1 MVERRDDYHQCYEGK
16 IRIPSGCAVAGF
28 INKTGERV
36 NGGTVAEM
44 MALMHERSNGLGA
57 GYAAYGIYPE
67 YRRAYAFHLIL
78 ADHRTREEVEAILAR
93 NFRITEEH
101 EIPVRRTGRY
111 KKAPLLWRYF
121 CDPLRL
127 DRDGAL
133 DELLLATT
141 MRINRLAPRASVMS
155 CGQDLG
161 VFKGVGYPE
170 EIAEFYRID
179 QYRGYSWIGHGRFPT
194 NTPGWWGGAHP
205 FSLGEIAVVH
215 NGELSS
221 YGTNKSVLENFG
233 YEMSLRTDTEV
244 MAYAIHY
251 LRRQNMSW
259 PLVAK
264 VLAPP
269 HWAELERMAEPERE
283 LAAALRRIY
292 GGLLMNGP
300 FSIIVAFHGGLMA
313 LNDRLKLR
321 SLVAGTSGT
330 DLYLASE
337 EAAIRQVC
345 PRAEEVWPLPGGE
358 ALICCAEEES
368 ACHVA

>member
-1 MVERRDDYHQCYEGK
+1 MEERSVAYEQWYEGK

-28 INKTGERV
+28 LSKAGKRV
-36 NGGTVAEM
+36 SGRTIAEM
-44 MALMHERSNGLGA
+44 MTVMHDRSNGLGA
-57 GYAAYGIYPE
+57 GYAVYGLYPE
-67 YRRAYAFHLIL
+67 YRQAYAFHLIL
-78 ADHRTREEVEAILAR
+78 ADGRTWAEVEKILR
-93 NFRITEEH
+93 QNFKICEQQ

-111 KKAPLLWRYF
+111 KKAPLLWCYF
-121 CDPLRL
+121 CEPLRL
-127 DRDGAL
+127 DREKDS
-133 DELLLATT
+133 DELLLATV
-141 MRINRLAPRASVMS
+141 MGINRLAPRASVMS

-170 EIAEFYRID
+170 EIAEFYRLD

-205 FSLGEIAVVH
+205 FSIGEIAVVH

-221 YGTNKSVLENFG
+221 YGTNKSVLENYG
-233 YEMSLRTDTEV
+233 YELSLRTDTEV

-251 LRRQNMSW
+251 LRRQNLSW
-259 PLVAK
+259 SMVAK

-269 HWAELERMAEPERE
+269 YWAEVERMTALERE
-283 LAAALRRIY
+283 LYTVLRRTY

-300 FSIIVAFHGGLMA
+300 FSIIVGFPGGLMA

-321 SLVAGTSGT
+321 SLVAGVSGA
-330 DLYLASE
+330 DLYVASE

-345 PRAEEVWPLPGGE
+345 PRPEEVWPLPAGE
-358 ALICCAEEES
+358 ALICRAGEAS

>member
-1 MVERRDDYHQCYEGK
+1 MSERKEDYHQSYEGK
-16 IRIPSGCAVAGF
+16 IRIPSGCAVAGL
-28 INKTGERV
+28 INKAGKRV
-36 NGGTVAEM
+36 NGRTIGEM
-44 MALMHERSNGLGA
+44 MAVMHERSNGLGA

-67 YRRAYAFHLIL
+67 YGKAYAFHLIL
-78 ADHRTREEVEAILAR
+78 TDDQTRGEVERILVR
-93 NFRITEEH
+93 NFKIIEQQ

-121 CDPLRL
+121 CEPLRP
-127 DRDGAL
+127 DRESAIED
-133 DELLLATT
+133 LLLTTT
-141 MRINRLAPRASVMS
+141 MRINRMAPRASVMS
-155 CGQDLG
+155 CGQNLG

-179 QYRGYSWIGHGRFPT
+179 QYLGYSWLGHGRFPT

-205 FSLGEIAVVH
+205 FSLGETAVVH

-233 YEMSLRTDTEV
+233 YELSLRTDTEV

-251 LRRQNMSW
+251 LRRQNLSW

-269 HWAELERMAEPERE
+269 HWAELERMAGPERE
-283 LAAALRRIY
+283 LVAALRRIY

-321 SLVAGTSGT
+321 SLVAGASGA

-345 PRAEEVWPLPGGE
+345 PRVEEVWSLPAGE
-358 ALICCAEEES
+358 ALICRAEEES

>member
-1 MVERRDDYHQCYEGK
+1 METRRDDDQQCYEGQ

-28 INKTGERV
+28 INKAGERV
-36 NGGTVAEM
+36 NGRTIAEM
-44 MALMHERSNGLGA
+44 MAVMHERSNGLGA

-67 YRRAYAFHLIL
+67 YRKAYAFHVIL
-78 ADHRTREEVEAILAR
+78 ADDRTREEVTTLLAR
-93 NFRITEEH
+93 SFKINEQH

-121 CDPLRL
+121 CTPVRP
-127 DRDGAL
+127 DRENAIE
-133 DELLLATT
+133 ELILTTT

-233 YEMSLRTDTEV
+233 YELSLRTDTEV
-244 MAYAIHY
+244 LAYAIHH
-251 LRRQNMSW
+251 LRRQNLSW

-269 HWAELERMAEPERE
+269 HWTELERMGESQRE
-283 LAAALRRIY
+283 LYTALRRVY

-300 FSIIVAFHGGLMA
+300 FSIIVAFPGGLLA

-321 SLVAGTSGT
+321 SLVAGTSGA

-337 EAAIRQVC
+337 EAAVRQVC
-345 PRAEEVWPLPGGE
+345 PQVEAVWSLPAGE
-358 ALICCAEEES
+358 ALICQAEEES